1 MNLIEDLRWR
11 GLVAQST
18 DEAALL
24 ESLKKPIT
32 LYIGFDPTAPS
43 LHVGNLVVLLVL
55 RRFQLAGHN
64 PIALVGG
71 ATGLVG
77 DPSGRNDERT
87 LNSSEVVEEWVSR
100 IRKQVSAFL
109 DFDAKTNPALVV
121 NNLDWTSPLSAIE
134 FLRDIGKHFS
144 VNQMLAKD
152 SVSSRLEAGGIS
164 YTEFSYQVLQ
174 AYDYLELFR
183 RNNCT
188 LQLGGS
194 DQWGNIVAGLDLIR
208 RVEQGSAHALTVP
221 LLAKADGTKFGKTAG
236 GSVWLDP
243 EMTSPYAFFQFW
255 LNTEDK
261 DVINF
266 LKVFSFLSHEDI
278 EALDIAHTANPGLR
292 EAHRALAREL
302 TTLVHGAD
310 TTSRVEAAAR
320 ALFGQGELS
329 ELDEKTLAGALAE
342 LPRTVISKDAQIPT
356 WVDLLASTGVVDSK
370 SAARRIVKE
379 GGAYL
384 NNVKICATLFYDAAR
399 GIVKEGGAYL
409 NNVKISGE
417 DFAPQKSDFL
427 CGKYAIL
434 RKGKRDLAC
443 VELV

>member
-1 MNLIEDLRWR
+1 MDTQSNELIADLKWR
-11 GLVAQST
+11 GLFSQST
-18 DEAALL
+18 DEKALS
-24 ESLKKPIT
+24 EALKKPTT

-43 LHVGNLVVLLVL
+43 LHVGNLVVLLAL
-55 RRFQLAGHN
+55 RRFQLAGHI

-71 ATGLVG
+71 ATGLIG
-77 DPSGRNDERT
+77 DPSGKNEERT
-87 LNSSEVVEEWVSR
+87 LNTTDVVAAWVER
-100 IRKQVSAFL
+100 IREQVSKYL
-109 DFDAKTNPALVV
+109 DFQAKPNAAIVA

-152 SVSSRLEAGGIS
+152 SVASRLEAGGIS

-174 AYDYLELFR
+174 SYDFLELYR
-183 RNNCT
+183 RHNCT

-208 RVEQGSAHALTVP
+208 RVESGSGHALTIP
-221 LLAKADGTKFGKTAG
+221 LLAKADGSKFGKTAG
-236 GSVWLDP
+236 GAIWLDP
-243 EMTSPYAFFQFW
+243 EMTSPYAFFQYW
-255 LNTEDK
+255 LNTDDQ

-266 LKVFSFLSHEDI
+266 LKVFSFKSRDEI
-278 EALDIAHTANPGLR
+278 EALEKAHSENPGAR

-302 TTLVHGAD
+302 TSIVHSED
-310 TTSRVEAAAR
+310 ICNRVELAAR

-329 ELDEKTLAGALAE
+329 DLDEATLASALAE
-342 LPRTVISKDAQIPT
+342 LPRTTVKSTEPIPT
-356 WVDLLASTGVVDSK
+356 WVDLLAATGVVDSK

-384 NNVKICATLFYDAAR
+384 NNT
-399 GIVKEGGAYL
+399 
-409 NNVKISGE
+409 KISGE

-427 CGKYAIL
+427 CGKYAVL
-434 RKGKRDLAC
+434 RKGKRDLAA
-443 VELV
+443 VELI

>member
-11 GLVAQST
+11 GLLAQTT
-18 DEAALL
+18 DEKALL
-24 ESLKKPIT
+24 EALKKPIT
-32 LYIGFDPTAPS
+32 LYVGFDPTAPS
-43 LHVGNLVVLLVL
+43 LHAGNLVVLLVL
-55 RRFQLAGHN
+55 RRFQLGGHN

-77 DPSGRNDERT
+77 DPSGKNEERT
-87 LNSSEVVEEWVSR
+87 LNSTEIVEGWVNR

-109 DFDAKTNPALVV
+109 DFDAPKNPAAVV

-144 VNQMLAKD
+144 VNQMLSKD
-152 SVSSRLEAGGIS
+152 SVSARLEGGGIS

-174 AYDYLELFR
+174 SYDFLELYR

-188 LQLGGS
+188 LQVGGS

-208 RVEQGSAHALTVP
+208 RVEQGSGHALTVP
-221 LLAKADGTKFGKTAG
+221 LLMKADGTKFGKTAG

-255 LNTEDK
+255 LNSDDK

-266 LKVFSFLSHEDI
+266 LKVFSFKSHAEI
-278 EALDIAHTANPGLR
+278 TELEKSHNENPGLR

-302 TTLVHGAD
+302 TALVHSEE
-310 TTSRVEAAAR
+310 TTQRVEAAAR

-329 ELDEKTLAGALAE
+329 ELDEATLASALAE
-342 LPRTVISKDAQIPT
+342 LPRTTVSSSEEIPT
-356 WVDLLASTGVVDSK
+356 WVDLLAATGVVDSK

-384 NNVKICATLFYDAAR
+384 NNVKI
-399 GIVKEGGAYL
+399 
-409 NNVKISGE
+409 SGE
-417 DFAPQKSDFL
+417 DFRPSKSDFL
-427 CGKYAIL
+427 CGKYAVL
-434 RKGKRDLAC
+434 RKGKRDLAA
-443 VELV
+443 VELT

>member
-18 DEAALL
+18 DEKALVGAL
-24 ESLKKPIT
+24 RKPIT

-87 LNSSEVVEEWVSR
+87 LNSSEVVEGWVKG

-109 DFDAKTNPALVV
+109 DFDTPKNPALVV
-121 NNLDWTSPLSAIE
+121 NNLDWTAPLSAIE

-152 SVSSRLEAGGIS
+152 SVAARLEAGGIS

-174 AYDYLELFR
+174 SFDYLELFR

-208 RVEQGSAHALTVP
+208 RVESGSGHALTVP
-221 LLAKADGTKFGKTAG
+221 LLAKSDGSKFGKTAG
-236 GSVWLDP
+236 GGVWLDP
-243 EMTSPYAFFQFW
+243 AMTSPYAFFQFW

-261 DVINF
+261 DIINF
-266 LKVFSFLSHEDI
+266 LKVFSFKSHEEI
-278 EALDIAHTANPGLR
+278 SALERSHSENPGLR
-292 EAHRALAREL
+292 GAHRELAREL
-302 TTLVHGAD
+302 TSLVHGAD
-310 TTSRVEAAAR
+310 TTARVENAAK
-320 ALFGQGELS
+320 ALFGQGDLT
-329 ELDEKTLAGALAE
+329 ELDEATLASALAE
-342 LPRTVISKDAQIPT
+342 LPRTTISKTQEIPS
-356 WVDLLASTGVVDSK
+356 WVDLLAATGVVDSK
-370 SAARRIVKE
+370 SAARRVVKD

-384 NNVKICATLFYDAAR
+384 NNEKVT
-399 GIVKEGGAYL
+399 
-409 NNVKISGE
+409 SE
-417 DFAPQKSDFL
+417 DYAPAKSEFL
-427 CGKYAIL
+427 CGKYAVL
-434 RKGKRDLAC
+434 RKGKRDLAA
-443 VELV
+443 VELI

>member
-24 ESLKKPIT
+24 ESLKKPVT

-87 LNSSEVVEEWVSR
+87 LNSSEVVEEWVTR
-100 IRKQVSAFL
+100 IRKQVSVFL
-109 DFDAKTNPALVV
+109 DFDTTTNPAVVV
-121 NNLDWTSPLSAIE
+121 NNLDWTAPLSAIE

-174 AYDYLELFR
+174 SYDYLELFR

-243 EMTSPYAFFQFW
+243 EMTSPYAFFQYW
-255 LNTEDK
+255 LNTEDR
-261 DVINF
+261 DVVNF
-266 LKVFSFLSHEDI
+266 LKVFSFLTHSEIDALED
-278 EALDIAHTANPGLR
+278 AHNANPGLR

-310 TTSRVEAAAR
+310 TTVRVEAAAR

-329 ELDEKTLAGALAE
+329 ELDEHTLTGALAE
-342 LPRTVISKDAQIPT
+342 LPRTIISKDSQIPT
-356 WVDLLASTGVVDSK
+356 WVDLLAATGVVESK

-384 NNVKICATLFYDAAR
+384 NNVKI
-399 GIVKEGGAYL
+399 
-409 NNVKISGE
+409 SGE
-417 DFAPQKSDFL
+417 DFAPSKSDFL
-427 CGKYAIL
+427 CGKYAVL

-443 VELV
+443 VELA

>member
-11 GLVAQST
+11 GLLAQTT

-24 ESLKKPIT
+24 EALKKPTT
-32 LYIGFDPTAPS
+32 LYVGFDPTAPS
-43 LHVGNLVVLLVL
+43 LHAGNLVVLLVL

-77 DPSGRNDERT
+77 DPSGKNEERT
-87 LNSSEVVEEWVSR
+87 LNSTEIVEGWVNR
-100 IRKQVSAFL
+100 IREQVSAFL
-109 DFDAKTNPALVV
+109 DFDAPKNPAAVV
-121 NNLDWTSPLSAIE
+121 NNLDWTAPLSAIE

-144 VNQMLAKD
+144 VNQMLSKD
-152 SVSSRLEAGGIS
+152 SVSARLEGGGIS

-174 AYDYLELFR
+174 SYDFLELYR

-188 LQLGGS
+188 LQVGGS

-208 RVEQGSAHALTVP
+208 RVEQGSGHALTVP
-221 LLAKADGTKFGKTAG
+221 LLMKADGTKFGKTAG

-255 LNTEDK
+255 LNSDDK

-266 LKVFSFLSHEDI
+266 LKVFSFKSHSEI
-278 EALDIAHTANPGLR
+278 TELEKSHNENPGLR

-302 TTLVHGAD
+302 TSLVHSEE
-310 TTSRVEAAAR
+310 TTQRVEAAAR

-329 ELDEKTLAGALAE
+329 ELDEATLSSALAE
-342 LPRTVISKDAQIPT
+342 LPRTTVSSKEEIPT
-356 WVDLLASTGVVDSK
+356 WVDLLAATGVVDSK

-384 NNVKICATLFYDAAR
+384 NNVKI
-399 GIVKEGGAYL
+399 
-409 NNVKISGE
+409 SGE
-417 DFAPQKSDFL
+417 DFRPSKSDFL
-427 CGKYAIL
+427 CGKYAVL
-434 RKGKRDLAC
+434 RKGKRDLAA
-443 VELV
+443 VELI

>member
-18 DEAALL
+18 DEKALL
-24 ESLKKPIT
+24 EALKKPIT

-55 RRFQLAGHN
+55 RRFQLAGHK

-77 DPSGRNDERT
+77 DPSGRSDERI
-87 LNSSEVVEEWVSR
+87 LNSSEVVEGWVKG

-109 DFDAKTNPALVV
+109 DFDTPTNPAIVV
-121 NNLDWTSPLSAIE
+121 NNLDWTAPLSAIE

-152 SVSSRLEAGGIS
+152 SVAARLEAGGIS

-174 AYDYLELFR
+174 SYDFLELFR
-183 RNNCT
+183 RNECT

-208 RVEQGSAHALTVP
+208 RVESGSGHALTVP
-221 LLAKADGTKFGKTAG
+221 LLAKSDGSKFGKSAG
-236 GSVWLDP
+236 GSIWLDP
-243 EMTSPYAFFQFW
+243 AMTSPYAFFQFW

-261 DVINF
+261 DIINF
-266 LKVFSFLSHEDI
+266 LKVFSFKSHEEI
-278 EALDIAHTANPGLR
+278 SALEKSHSENPGLR
-292 EAHRALAREL
+292 GAHRELAREL

-310 TTSRVEAAAR
+310 TTERVENAAK
-320 ALFGQGELS
+320 ALFGQGDLS
-329 ELDEKTLAGALAE
+329 ELDEATLASALAE
-342 LPRTVISKDAQIPT
+342 LPRTTISKTQEIPS
-356 WVDLLASTGVVDSK
+356 WVDLLAATGVVDSK
-370 SAARRIVKE
+370 SAARRVIKD

-384 NNVKICATLFYDAAR
+384 NNEKV
-399 GIVKEGGAYL
+399 V
-409 NNVKISGE
+409 SE
-417 DFAPQKSDFL
+417 DYAPTKSEFL
-427 CGKYAIL
+427 CGKYAVL
-434 RKGKRDLAC
+434 RKGKRDLAA
-443 VELV
+443 VELI

>member
-11 GLVAQST
+11 GLLAQST

-24 ESLKKPIT
+24 ESLKKPTT
-32 LYIGFDPTAPS
+32 LYVGFDPTAPS
-43 LHVGNLVVLLVL
+43 LHAGNLVVLLVL

-77 DPSGRNDERT
+77 DPSGKNEERT
-87 LNSSEVVEEWVSR
+87 LNSTEIVEGWVNR
-100 IRKQVSAFL
+100 IRTQVSAFL
-109 DFDAKTNPALVV
+109 DFDAPKNPAVVV

-144 VNQMLAKD
+144 VNQMLSKD
-152 SVSSRLEAGGIS
+152 SVSARLEGGGIS

-174 AYDYLELFR
+174 SYDFLELYR

-188 LQLGGS
+188 LQVGGS

-208 RVEQGSAHALTVP
+208 RVEQGSGHALTVP
-221 LLAKADGTKFGKTAG
+221 LLMKADGTKFGKTAG

-255 LNTEDK
+255 LNSDDK

-266 LKVFSFLSHEDI
+266 LKVFSFKSHAEI
-278 EALDIAHTANPGLR
+278 TELEKSHNENPGLR

-302 TTLVHGAD
+302 TSLVHSEE
-310 TTSRVEAAAR
+310 TTERVEAAAR

-329 ELDEKTLAGALAE
+329 ELDEATLASALAE
-342 LPRTVISKDAQIPT
+342 LPRTTVSSSEEIPA
-356 WVDLLASTGVVDSK
+356 WVDLLAATGVVDSK

-384 NNVKICATLFYDAAR
+384 NNVKI
-399 GIVKEGGAYL
+399 
-409 NNVKISGE
+409 SGE
-417 DFAPQKSDFL
+417 DFRPSKSDFL
-427 CGKYAIL
+427 CGKYAVL
-434 RKGKRDLAC
+434 RKGKRDLAA
-443 VELV
+443 VELT

>member
-1 MNLIEDLRWR
+1 MNLIDDLRWR
-11 GLVAQST
+11 GLLAQST
-18 DEAALL
+18 DEKALA
-24 ESLKKPIT
+24 ESLKSPIT
-32 LYIGFDPTAPS
+32 LYVGFDPTAPS

-64 PIALVGG
+64 PLALVGG

-77 DPSGRNDERT
+77 DPSGKNEERT
-87 LNSSEVVEEWVSR
+87 LNSSDVVAEWVER

-109 DFDAKTNPALVV
+109 DFDNAKNPARVV
-121 NNLDWTSPLSAIE
+121 NNLDWTQSMSAIE

-144 VNQMLAKD
+144 VNQMLARD
-152 SVSSRLEAGGIS
+152 SVASRLEAGGIS

-174 AYDYLELFR
+174 SFDYLELYKR
-183 RNNCT
+183 YNCT

-221 LLAKADGTKFGKTAG
+221 LLTKADGTKFGKTAG

-243 EMTSPYAFFQFW
+243 EMTTPYAFFQYW
-255 LNTEDK
+255 LNTDDK

-266 LKVFSFLSHEDI
+266 LKVFSFKSQE
-278 EALDIAHTANPGLR
+278 EIATLEINHNENPGLR
-292 EAHRALAREL
+292 EAHRELAREL
-302 TTLVHGAD
+302 TSLVHSKDVAD
-310 TTSRVEAAAR
+310 RVESAAK
-320 ALFGQGELS
+320 ALFGQGDLT
-329 ELDEKTLAGALAE
+329 ELDLPTLSSALSE
-342 LPRTVISKDAQIPT
+342 LPRTTVSSGQEIPT
-356 WVDLLASTGVVDSK
+356 WVDLIAATGVVDSK

-384 NNVKICATLFYDAAR
+384 NN
-399 GIVKEGGAYL
+399 E
-409 NNVKISGE
+409 KISGE
-417 DFAPQKSDFL
+417 DFRPSKTDFL

-434 RKGKRDLAC
+434 RKGKRDLAA
-443 VELV
+443 VELI